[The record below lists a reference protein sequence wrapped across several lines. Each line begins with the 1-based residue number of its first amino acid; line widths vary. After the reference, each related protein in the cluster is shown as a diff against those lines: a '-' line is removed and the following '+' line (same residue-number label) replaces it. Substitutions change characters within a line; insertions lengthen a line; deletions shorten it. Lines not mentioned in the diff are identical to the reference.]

1 VRLHL
6 FLTATLLA
14 VAPLAGASAQKPTQS
29 FVCSTLRADLWH
41 VPATPPVLPL
51 YRWTVSST
59 AARPPEEIDRKE
71 VQAYEPTFDCLD
83 NTMMLV
89 RSDTISGHIFLDIAF
104 PTGDVVTVDEAYAPR
119 PDGRFVLPM
128 QTKPEIPE
136 EYRDRFLY
144 HCLVSWEPLPAG
156 TSAAD
161 CIKP

>member
-1 VRLHL
+1 MRLHP
-6 FLTATLLA
+6 LLIA
-14 VAPLAGASAQKPTQS
+14 ALVALASPVGASAQKPTQS

-41 VPATPPVLPL
+41 LPATPPVLPL
-51 YRWTVSST
+51 YRWTISST
-59 AARPPEEIDRKE
+59 ATKPPEEIDRKE

-89 RSDTISGHIFLDIAF
+89 RSDTISGHVFLDIAF

-119 PDGRFVLPM
+119 PDGRFVLPIQM
-128 QTKPEIPE
+128 KPDIPDD
-136 EYRDRFLY
+136 YQGRFLY

-161 CIKP
+161 CIRP